1 MQIKHWLLV
10 LFLSL
15 SGILSAEKSVAQ
27 HFVAGTYNIRYA
39 NTGDSVNGN
48 GWAQRYPVIVSMI
61 RFHNLEIFGIQEGL
75 FHQLET
81 LQQNLPGYAYTGVG
95 RDDGEQKGE
104 YAAIFYDT
112 NKFDLLEKGN
122 FWLSPITD
130 RPNKGWDAA
139 LPRICSW
146 GKFREKKNRF
156 VFYFYNLHMDHIGV
170 QARAESAKLV
180 MQKMREL
187 PANMPLILTG
197 DFNVDQFNESYTL
210 INNSGLLRD
219 AYELAPIRLSTNG
232 TFNNFNADA
241 QTDSR
246 IDHIFVN
253 QFFHVK
259 RYGILTDT
267 YRGKRTEKELVNN
280 KAPYAARVPSDHFPV
295 VVELDDQKK

>member
-1 MQIKHWLLV
+1 MKIKHWSIV
-10 LFLSL
+10 IFLSL

-48 GWAQRYPVIVSMI
+48 SWAQRYPVIVSMI
-61 RFHNLEIFGIQEGL
+61 RFHNMEIFGIQEGL
-75 FHQLET
+75 YQQLET

-146 GKFREKKNRF
+146 GKFREKKTRF

-219 AYELAPIRLSTNG
+219 AYELTPIRLATNG
-232 TFNNFNADA
+232 TFNNFDADA
-241 QTDSR
+241 QTDRR
-246 IDHIFVN
+246 IDHIFIN
-253 QFFHVK
+253 QFFRVK

-267 YRGKRTEKELVNN
+267 YRGKRTEKESVSN
-280 KAPYAARVPSDHFPV
+280 KAPYIARVPSDHFPV
-295 VVELDDQKK
+295 VVELEYTKK

>member
-1 MQIKHWLLV
+1 MKPVSYKLLLLILLSCF
-10 LFLSL
+10 LFS
-15 SGILSAEKSVAQ
+15 SRVSAQ
-27 HFVAGTYNIRYA
+27 NFVVGTYNIRYA

-48 GWAQRYPVIVSMI
+48 GWAQRYPVIVSLI
-61 RFHNLEIFGIQEGL
+61 RFHNMEIFGVQEGL
-75 FHQLET
+75 HHQLET

-146 GKFREKKNRF
+146 GKFREKKTGF

-197 DFNVDQFNESYTL
+197 DFNVDQFNESYNL
-210 INNSGLLRD
+210 INHSGLLRD
-219 AYELAPIRLSTNG
+219 AYELAPIRLATNG

-253 QFFHVK
+253 QYFQVK

-267 YRGKRTEKELVNN
+267 YRGKRTEKELISN
-280 KAPYAARVPSDHFPV
+280 KAPYIARVPSDHFPV
-295 VVELDDQKK
+295 VVELSYQKK